1 MAARGIDAFCHRL
14 GIDAARGRVDTVGM
28 WLLLIMGVLV
38 VVLVVFGIT
47 QFNKLRRLDVL
58 CTGALGDIDTLLT
71 KRADLVP
78 NLVETVKGARD
89 FESSTIEAV
98 TVARTQTQAAQSL
111 DQKSAADASL
121 TGALGRLFAV
131 AEAYPQLTATSNFQ
145 TLQVQ
150 LADIEGQLQFA
161 RQYYNDA
168 VVHLNTAL
176 RTIPS
181 MWFAGI
187 AGVSQ
192 REVYRE
198 PDESRR
204 AAPGVQF

>member
-1 MAARGIDAFCHRL
+1 MTTLWVLLAIVAVLALWGIAVYNRL
-14 GIDAARGRVDTVGM
+14 RQLRNRVDNAWSQIDVQ
-28 WLLLIMGVLV
+28 L
-38 VVLVVFGIT
+38 
-47 QFNKLRRLDVL
+47 KRRLDL
-58 CTGALGDIDTLLT
+58 I
-71 KRADLVP
+71 P

-98 TVARTQTQAAQSL
+98 TVARTRTQAAQSI
-111 DQKSAADASL
+111 DEKSAADASM

-145 TLQVQ
+145 TLQVP
-150 LADIEGQLQFA
+150 LAELEGQLQFA
-161 RQYYNDA
+161 RQYYNDS

-181 MWFAGI
+181 MWFAGV

-204 AAPGVQF
+204 SAPDVQF

>member
-1 MAARGIDAFCHRL
+1 ML
-14 GIDAARGRVDTVGM
+14 
-28 WLLLIMGVLV
+28 WLLIIVSLLLVLV
-38 VVLVVFGIT
+38 VVGIV

-58 CTGALGDIDTLLT
+58 CTGAIGDIDTLLT

-98 TVARTQTQAAQSL
+98 TAARTRSQDAQSI
-111 DQKSAADASL
+111 DEKSAADASM

-161 RQYYNDA
+161 RQFYNDS

-181 MWFAGI
+181 MWFAGV

-192 REVYRE
+192 RKVYSE

-204 AAPGVQF
+204 SAPDVQF

>member
-1 MAARGIDAFCHRL
+1 
-14 GIDAARGRVDTVGM
+14 M
-28 WLLLIMGVLV
+28 WWLLIVIVLIVLLLIFGVV
-38 VVLVVFGIT
+38 

-58 CTGALGDIDTLLT
+58 CVGALGDIDTLLT

-89 FESSTIEAV
+89 FEASTIEAV
-98 TVARTQTQAAQSL
+98 TLARTQTQAAQSI
-111 DQKSAADASL
+111 DQKASADASL

-150 LADIEGQLQFA
+150 LAEIEGQLQFA
-161 RQYYNDA
+161 RQYYNDS

-176 RTIPS
+176 RTSPS
-181 MWFAGI
+181 MWFAGV

-192 REVYRE
+192 REVYQE
-198 PDESRR
+198 PDEERR
-204 AAPGVQF
+204 VAPSVQF

>member
-1 MAARGIDAFCHRL
+1 MW
-14 GIDAARGRVDTVGM
+14 
-28 WLLLIMGVLV
+28 WLLIVVVLLA
-38 VVLVVFGIT
+38 VLVVFGIM

-58 CTGALGDIDTLLT
+58 CTGAIGDIDTLLT

-98 TVARTQTQAAQSL
+98 TTARTRSQAAQSIAE
-111 DQKSAADASL
+111 KSAADASM

-161 RQYYNDA
+161 RQFYNDS

-181 MWFAGI
+181 MWFSGV

-192 REVYRE
+192 RRVYSE

-204 AAPGVQF
+204 SAPDVQF

>member
-1 MAARGIDAFCHRL
+1 
-14 GIDAARGRVDTVGM
+14 M
-28 WLLLIMGVLV
+28 WWLIIIVVLLLVLV
-38 VVLVVFGIT
+38 VYGIA

-58 CTGALGDIDTLLT
+58 CTGAIGDIDTLLT
-71 KRADLVP
+71 KRAELVP

-98 TVARTQTQAAQSL
+98 TAARTRSQDAQSI
-111 DQKSAADASL
+111 DEKSAADASM

-161 RQYYNDA
+161 RQFYNDS

-181 MWFAGI
+181 MWFAGV

-192 REVYRE
+192 RRVYRE

-204 AAPGVQF
+204 SAPDVQF

>member
-1 MAARGIDAFCHRL
+1 MAGRGIDAL
-14 GIDAARGRVDTVGM
+14 PKRVDTVRM
-28 WLLLIMGVLV
+28 WWFIIVA
-38 VVLVVFGIT
+38 VVLIAAGILFVT

-58 CTGALGDIDTLLT
+58 CVGALGDIDTLLT

-78 NLVETVKGARD
+78 NLVETVRGAAD

-98 TVARTQTQAAQSL
+98 TAARTRTGEARDLNA
-111 DQKSAADASL
+111 KSSADAAL
-121 TGALGRLFAV
+121 TSALGRLFAV

-161 RQYYNDA
+161 RQYYNDS
-168 VVHLNTAL
+168 VVKLNTAL

-181 MWFAGI
+181 MWFAGV

-204 AAPGVQF
+204 SAPDVQF

>member
-1 MAARGIDAFCHRL
+1 MW
-14 GIDAARGRVDTVGM
+14 
-28 WLLLIMGVLV
+28 WLLIIVVLMLVLV
-38 VVLVVFGIT
+38 VVGIV

-58 CTGALGDIDTLLT
+58 CTGAIGDIDTLLT

-98 TVARTQTQAAQSL
+98 TAARTRSQDAQSI
-111 DQKSAADASL
+111 DEKSAADASM

-161 RQYYNDA
+161 RQFYNDS

-181 MWFAGI
+181 MWFAGV

-192 REVYRE
+192 RDVYRE

-204 AAPGVQF
+204 SAPGVQF

>member
-1 MAARGIDAFCHRL
+1 MW
-14 GIDAARGRVDTVGM
+14 
-28 WLLLIMGVLV
+28 WLLIV
-38 VVLVVFGIT
+38 VVLLVVLVAYGIA

-58 CTGALGDIDTLLT
+58 CTGAIGDIDTLLT
-71 KRADLVP
+71 KRAELVP

-98 TVARTQTQAAQSL
+98 TAARTRSQAARSINE
-111 DQKSAADASL
+111 KSEADASM

-131 AEAYPQLTATSNFQ
+131 AEAYPQLTATANFQ

-161 RQYYNDA
+161 RQFYNDS

-181 MWFAGI
+181 MWFAGV

-192 REVYRE
+192 RRVYRE

-204 AAPGVQF
+204 SAPDVQF

>member
-1 MAARGIDAFCHRL
+1 
-14 GIDAARGRVDTVGM
+14 M
-28 WLLLIMGVLV
+28 WWLIIIVVLLLVLV
-38 VVLVVFGIT
+38 VYGIA

-58 CTGALGDIDTLLT
+58 CTGAIGDIDTLLT

-98 TVARTQTQAAQSL
+98 TAARTRSQDAQSI
-111 DQKSAADASL
+111 DEKSAADASM

-161 RQYYNDA
+161 RQFCNDS

-181 MWFAGI
+181 MWFAGV

-192 REVYRE
+192 RRVYRE

-204 AAPGVQF
+204 SAPDVQF

>member
-1 MAARGIDAFCHRL
+1 MSWIWWVV
-14 GIDAARGRVDTVGM
+14 I
-28 WLLLIMGVLV
+28 ILV
-38 VVLVVFGIT
+38 VVVVAGFVIT
-47 QFNKLRRLDVL
+47 QFNKLRRFDVL

-98 TVARTQTQAAQSL
+98 TVARTQTQAAQSV
-111 DQKSAADASL
+111 DEKSAADASM

-150 LADIEGQLQFA
+150 LAEIEGQLQFA

-176 RTIPS
+176 RTIPA
-181 MWFAGI
+181 MWFAGVS
-187 AGVSQ
+187 GVSL
-192 REVYRE
+192 RDVYRE

-204 AAPGVQF
+204 SAPDVQF

>member
-1 MAARGIDAFCHRL
+1 MW
-14 GIDAARGRVDTVGM
+14 
-28 WLLLIMGVLV
+28 WLLIIVVLLVLV
-38 VVLVVFGIT
+38 VVGIV

-58 CTGALGDIDTLLT
+58 CTGAIGDIDTLLT

-98 TVARTQTQAAQSL
+98 TAARTRSQDAQSI
-111 DQKSAADASL
+111 DEKSAADASM

-161 RQYYNDA
+161 RQFYNDS

-181 MWFAGI
+181 MWFAGV

-192 REVYRE
+192 RRVYRE

-204 AAPGVQF
+204 SAPDVQF

>member
-1 MAARGIDAFCHRL
+1 MW
-14 GIDAARGRVDTVGM
+14 
-28 WLLLIMGVLV
+28 WLLIVVVLL
-38 VVLVVFGIT
+38 VVLVVYGIA

-58 CTGALGDIDTLLT
+58 CTGAIGDIDTLLT
-71 KRADLVP
+71 KRAELVP
-78 NLVETVKGARD
+78 SLVETVKGARD

-98 TVARTQTQAAQSL
+98 TVARTRSQAARSINE
-111 DQKSAADASL
+111 KSEADASM
-121 TGALGRLFAV
+121 TRALGRLFAV
-131 AEAYPQLTATSNFQ
+131 AEAYPQLTATANFQ

-161 RQYYNDA
+161 RQFYNDS

-181 MWFAGI
+181 MWFAGV

-192 REVYRE
+192 RRVYRE
-198 PDESRR
+198 PDDSRR
-204 AAPGVQF
+204 SAPDVQF

>member
-1 MAARGIDAFCHRL
+1 ML
-14 GIDAARGRVDTVGM
+14 
-28 WLLLIMGVLV
+28 WLLIIVILLLVLV
-38 VVLVVFGIT
+38 VVGIV

-58 CTGALGDIDTLLT
+58 CTGAIGDIDTLLT

-98 TVARTQTQAAQSL
+98 TAARTRSQDAQSI
-111 DQKSAADASL
+111 DEKSAADASM

-161 RQYYNDA
+161 RQFYNDS

-181 MWFAGI
+181 MWFAGV

-192 REVYRE
+192 RDVYRE

-204 AAPGVQF
+204 SAPGVQF